1 MSTLNTVS
9 RRVVGVL
16 PGRETGRPRALL
28 RRGRRNLLPMAEDL
42 EGRTLLSVGLDPTW
56 GMGGLAAVVL
66 PQNTSTTTY
75 SDSFNTLALQNGQ
88 VVQAG
93 TMTATP
99 TSSSGAST
107 TNLIVSRLTTSG
119 TLDTTFGVGGTA
131 TIPLTMGGVAYTIDP
146 NDTTAYVAVQS
157 NGTIDVLE
165 SVIPTSSSTGNSE
178 FMIVQLTSNG
188 SVDPTFGTS
197 GAEFIPFGTTASP
210 DTNTSAA
217 ALAIGPTGKLVA
229 LGDTTLPSGDT
240 VFAIAQV
247 NTNGT
252 LDTTFNGT
260 GTTTVDFH
268 LAPAGTEDD
277 IANNLVVQPN
287 GSIVVVGQGF
297 LAPNSSGVSLSD
309 AAVVRLT
316 SSGALDTS
324 FNGTGELTYTYN
336 LGGSSQDTANSVS
349 LEGTQIA
356 IAGTTT
362 QVSPTGSTTTSLP
375 NDLTVTRLNTNG
387 TFDTT
392 FNGSGKLMLSLNQS
406 GIAFDT
412 AGTAITT
419 LADNSLLI
427 FGNASPFNSGS
438 EASGALLVHVLST
451 GALDTNYG
459 SNGVALLPVDGFN
472 PSTEVVVQTDGKAL
486 FLAGDQAARTTAPV
500 PAVTSTTITTVGTGK
515 KAKATGVTITFNT
528 AVNPTL
534 ALNVAS
540 YVVRL
545 GKGKKAVKIRKKGG
559 ISYNATTQTL
569 TINFATKM
577 AFKKGFVVLI
587 TPGGIVG
594 ADGELL
600 FNGAVTPIV
609 ISPPTT

>member
-1 MSTLNTVS
+1 MGIVRTAS
-9 RRVVGVL
+9 RGVAGL
-16 PGRETGRPRALL
+16 FRERQARRPSGAL
-28 RRGRRNLLPMAEDL
+28 RRGLRDLRPMAEDL

-56 GMGGLAAVVL
+56 GMGGLSAVVL
-66 PQNTSTTTY
+66 PQNTSTNTY
-75 SDSFNTLALQNGQ
+75 SDSYNTLALQNGQ

-93 TMTATP
+93 TMTAMP
-99 TSSSGAST
+99 TGSVGTST
-107 TNLIVSRLTTSG
+107 TNLIVSRLTISG

-146 NDTTAYVAVQS
+146 ADTTAYIAVQS

-178 FMIVQLTSNG
+178 YMIVQLTSNG

-197 GAEFIPFGTTASP
+197 GALFIPFGTTASP

-217 ALAIGPTGKLVA
+217 ALAIGPNGKLVA

-268 LAPAGTEDD
+268 LAPAGTEVD

-287 GSIVVVGQGF
+287 GSIVVVGQAF
-297 LAPNSSGVSLSD
+297 LAPNSAGVSLSD

-324 FNGTGELTYTYN
+324 FNATGELTYNYN

-356 IAGTTT
+356 ITGTTF
-362 QVSPTGSTTTSLP
+362 QVSPTSTSSTTPLP

-392 FNGSGKLMLSLNQS
+392 FNGNGKLMLSLNQG

-438 EASGALLVHVLST
+438 QTDTALLTHVLST
-451 GALDTNYG
+451 GALDTSYG
-459 SNGVALLPVDGFN
+459 TNGSAVLPASGFN
-472 PSTEVVVQTDGKAL
+472 PSTELDVQTDGKAL
-486 FLAGDQAARTTAPV
+486 FLSGSQVARTTAPPPV
-500 PAVTSTTITTVGTGK
+500 VTTTTIVTTGTGK
-515 KAKATGVTITFNT
+515 KAKASGVTITFNT
-528 AVNPTL
+528 AINPTL
-534 ALNVAS
+534 ASNVVA
-540 YVVRL
+540 YLIRPM
-545 GKGKKAVKIRKKGG
+545 KGKKAIKIRKKGG
-559 ISYNATTQTL
+559 ISYNAATQTL
-569 TINFATKM
+569 TINFAAKM
-577 AFKKGFVVLI
+577 AVGKGFIVTVM
-587 TPGGIVG
+587 PGGIVA
-594 ADGELL
+594 ADGQVLANL
-600 FNGAVTPIV
+600 IIPIA
-609 ISPPTT
+609 PATT

>member
-1 MSTLNTVS
+1 MGMRHHTS
-9 RRVVGVL
+9 RHRA
-16 PGRETGRPRALL
+16 GRFRDREAWRRRRRELRPT
-28 RRGRRNLLPMAEDL
+28 AEDL

-56 GMGGLAAVVL
+56 GMGGLSAVIL

-99 TSSSGAST
+99 TSSGGTLT

-146 NDTTAYVAVQS
+146 ADTTAYIAVQT

-165 SVIPTSSSTGNSE
+165 TVIPTSSSTGNSE

-188 SVDPTFGTS
+188 TIDPTFGTS
-197 GAEFIPFGTTASP
+197 GAQFIPFGTTASP
-210 DTNTSAA
+210 DTNSSAA

-247 NTNGT
+247 NTNGV

-268 LAPAGTEDD
+268 LAGSTPEDD
-277 IANNLVVQPN
+277 VANNLVVQPN
-287 GSIVVVGQGF
+287 GSIVVVGQAF
-297 LAPNSSGVSLSD
+297 LAPNSSGIALSD

-324 FNGTGELTYTYN
+324 FNGTGELTYSYN
-336 LGGSSQDTANSVS
+336 LGGSSQDTANSVA
-349 LEGTQIA
+349 LEGTLIA

-362 QVSPTGSTTTSLP
+362 QVSPTSTTPTTPLP

-392 FNGSGKLMLSLNQS
+392 FNGSGKLMLSLNQG

-427 FGNASPFNSGS
+427 FGNASPLNSGS

-451 GALDTNYG
+451 GALDSNYG
-459 SNGVALLPVDGFN
+459 TNGAALLPVSGSN

-486 FLAGDQAARTTAPV
+486 FLAGSQVARTTAPV
-500 PAVTSTTITTVGTGK
+500 PAVVSTTIVTTGTGK
-515 KAKATGVTITFNT
+515 KAKATGVTIAFNT
-528 AVNPTL
+528 AINPTL
-534 ALNVAS
+534 ASDVVA
-540 YVVRL
+540 YLVRPMKSK
-545 GKGKKAVKIRKKGG
+545 KGIKLRKKGA
-559 ISYNATTQTL
+559 ISYDAATRTL
-569 TINFATKM
+569 TITFASKT
-577 AFKKGFVVLI
+577 AVGKGFQVLI

-594 ADGELL
+594 ADGEVL
-600 FNGAVTPIV
+600 FDGAVTPIL
-609 ISPPTT
+609 ITPTTT